1 MPGHHPRST
10 DPSYQ
15 ACLVGCGITSAR
27 DCGFLSTLTKRIR
40 PDRLLPCPGE
50 APLSFGD
57 PRAGR
62 RSSCDSGPPRILVV
76 PSGSVRV
83 VDRSQCRRCTTLLPY
98 CGALRV
104 GACRPCWELPGL
116 GVRSFS
122 SGSNLAFRDSVTT
135 FLHRD
140 SDHSKAFCRPIFA
153 PDFCCPEPLVAVYNA
168 RETIGNMRPTSAD
181 AAAVWTVVRIVAGR
195 GEPDPSPPRIC
206 AGHRTKPHSVHADHK
221 SACIRSDRVY
231 SRGYPVEKYRSVSA
245 RPPGAET
252 PTTPASSPLAGVVL
266 ALGVE
271 TSRRFCPDLW
281 MRTFSSTDSVRSGF
295 WSGCRSMCHRRC
307 KACLTT
313 YLPSSTTT

>member
-83 VDRSQCRRCTTLLPY
+83 VDRPQCRRCTTLLPY

-104 GACRPCWELPGL
+104 GACRPCWELPDL
-116 GVRSFS
+116 GVRAFS

-135 FLHRD
+135 FVHRD
-140 SDHSKAFCRPIFA
+140 SGHSKTSRRPIFG
-153 PDFCCPEPLVAVYNA
+153 PGFCGARSPAGVYMHLGNTCFYLRRCPEVGGLWS
-168 RETIGNMRPTSAD
+168 G
-181 AAAVWTVVRIVAGR
+181 
-195 GEPDPSPPRIC
+195 
-206 AGHRTKPHSVHADHK
+206 
-221 SACIRSDRVY
+221 
-231 SRGYPVEKYRSVSA
+231 SRM
-245 RPPGAET
+245 PG
-252 PTTPASSPLAGVVL
+252 
-266 ALGVE
+266 
-271 TSRRFCPDLW
+271 
-281 MRTFSSTDSVRSGF
+281 RSGPQSIAHMR
-295 WSGCRSMCHRRC
+295 WPPHETEQHPRR
-307 KACLTT
+307 
-313 YLPSSTTT
+313 